1 LLPTQADH
9 FEQDFELFW
18 RRASERRIKKSRARV
33 EHADQK
39 HKTQTNNRKRVRFVF
54 VLEYDYWDEFDEL
67 GKMKML
73 KCVFVFVVR
82 TVAVNFGYLV
92 VGTRVRQLPV
102 ANIG

>member
-1 LLPTQADH
+1 
-9 FEQDFELFW
+9 
-18 RRASERRIKKSRARV
+18 
-33 EHADQK
+33 
-39 HKTQTNNRKRVRFVF
+39 